1 MTNAQ
6 KILITK
12 LLKGFFLRKS
22 KSRKGTCYV
31 LYDAKINPIEKI
43 NARTVERIDRFIDP
57 EIKIWKTSFKGN
69 ITLNL
74 SMVRRLH
81 GKSTIKKL
89 YKMKDELDN
98 NLRIY
103 KTRNN
108 KKKLKH
114 INDEKVNYLF

>member
-22 KSRKGTCYV
+22 KSRKGICYV
-31 LYDAKINPIEKI
+31 LYDAKINPIERI
-43 NARTVERIDRFIDP
+43 NSKTVERIDRFIDP
-57 EIKIWKTSFKGN
+57 DIKIWKTSAKGN

-81 GKSTIKKL
+81 GKSTLKRL
-89 YKMKDELDN
+89 YKMKDDLN
-98 NLRIY
+98 SNVRIY

-108 KKKLKH
+108 KKKLKNT
-114 INDEKVNYLF
+114 NDEKANYLF